1 MTATSD
7 DDEYMNYRD
16 GSADDN
22 SNLFWKNPTTEQ
34 LQTFLLRIP
43 KADLHIHL
51 DGSIRI
57 ETLID
62 LAQKYNVVLP
72 SYDVQELK
80 EMVFPETY
88 KSLEEYLRGF
98 GYITKVLYT
107 PEALERVAYE
117 VAMDAYNV
125 GVRYIEVRFAP
136 QMHAIPGKLSVEEV
150 ICAVNTG
157 LERAV
162 KDADELD
169 LLSGHNLL
177 YDDDDYDGNRDTF
190 QLDKYQIEKIQQL
203 KDKKG
208 RHPYHPEAPSHH
220 YGIIACAM
228 RFFLPVFSPYY
239 EAFYEVH
246 KGEDPH
252 RVFGLASVALVTAV
266 NNLRRRGRCSEC
278 DKCNDDSRHDDDGC
292 ECNHRHH
299 DYILPVVALDIA
311 GAESGYPASDHREA
325 FDLAHQSF
333 LHKTVH
339 AGEAY
344 GPESIFEAV
353 TDLHAERIGHGSN
366 LFKWELIGAGEGR
379 RGSNKNNGSSSNNN
393 EMTDTQ
399 KKQYSENLIR
409 YLGTMRI
416 CMEVCLTSNLQTTPG
431 LEGDLRKHP
440 AKKMIE
446 EGLAV
451 TFCTD
456 NTLVS
461 STDMVHELSLAV
473 EAFQLTPGQL
483 KDIVFNGFKR
493 SFMAKRYTLK
503 REYNRRVIS
512 YYKKIERESGLEDYG
527 SDCEA

>member
-1 MTATSD
+1 MLLRPLDQSRPIFLFEEIINDANNMTATSD
-7 DDEYMNYRD
+7 DDDYMNYRD

-22 SNLFWKNPTTEQ
+22 KIFWKNPTTEQ

-57 ETLID
+57 KTLID
-62 LAQKYNVVLP
+62 LAQKYDVALP

-98 GYITKVLYT
+98 GYITKVLVT

-162 KDADELD
+162 KDADEFD
-169 LLSGHNLL
+169 LLSGHIL
-177 YDDDDYDGNRDTF
+177 YDDDDDFDGNHDTF
-190 QLDKYQIEKIQQL
+190 QLDKCQIEKIQQL

-278 DKCNDDSRHDDDGC
+278 DKCNDESSHDDAGC
-292 ECNHRHH
+292 ECKHRHH

-339 AGEAY
+339 AGE
-344 GPESIFEAV
+344 G
-353 TDLHAERIGHGSN
+353 
-366 LFKWELIGAGEGR
+366 
-379 RGSNKNNGSSSNNN
+379 KN
-393 EMTDTQ
+393 EH
-399 KKQYSENLIR
+399 KKYMCIE
-409 YLGTMRI
+409 
-416 CMEVCLTSNLQTTPG
+416 
-431 LEGDLRKHP
+431 
-440 AKKMIE
+440 KMKC
-446 EGLAV
+446 
-451 TFCTD
+451 F
-456 NTLVS
+456 
-461 STDMVHELSLAV
+461 
-473 EAFQLTPGQL
+473 
-483 KDIVFNGFKR
+483 IVFSVLIYDDSLPFPY
-493 SFMAKRYTLK
+493 A
-503 REYNRRVIS
+503 
-512 YYKKIERESGLEDYG
+512 
-527 SDCEA
+527 